1 MQLNDKDAL
10 IIVDVQ
16 NDFCP
21 GGTLA
26 VGSGDEVAAKA
37 SETGAKF
44 RMSGARTFATQD
56 WHPAKHSSFVEQGG
70 PWPPH
75 CVAGSKGA
83 EFHPSLSL
91 PIGSSIIRKGTDL
104 REDAYSGFQGT
115 GLEEQLRRLNVRRV
129 FVCGLATD
137 YCVLNTALDACAFGF
152 ETYVLT
158 DAIAAVDAN
167 PGDGEAALKRMRDA
181 GARMTTMQDVI
192 SSPD

>member
-21 GGTLA
+21 GGALA
-26 VGSGDEVAAKA
+26 VESGDEVAAKA

-44 RMSGARTFATQD
+44 RFNGARIFATQD
-56 WHPAKHSSFVEQGG
+56 WHPAGHSSFLEKGG

-75 CVAGSKGA
+75 CVSGSKGA

-91 PIGSSIIRKGTDL
+91 PIGSSIVRKGTNPQ
-104 REDAYSGFQGT
+104 EDAYSGFQGT
-115 GLEEQLRRLNVRRV
+115 SLEEQLRRLNVKRV

-137 YCVLNTALDACAFGF
+137 YCVLNTALDACSFGF

-158 DAIAAVDAN
+158 DGIAAVEAN
-167 PGDGEAALKRMRDA
+167 PGDGVAGLRRMEEA
-181 GARMTTMQDVI
+181 GAKLMTVPDVLGVAG
-192 SSPD
+192 

>member
-21 GGTLA
+21 GGSLA
-26 VGSGDEVAAKA
+26 VASGDEVAAKA
-37 SETGAKF
+37 SEIGAKF
-44 RMSGARTFATQD
+44 RISGARTFATQD

-83 EFHPSLSL
+83 DFHTSLSL
-91 PIGSSIIRKGTDL
+91 PIGSSIIRKGTDI

-115 GLEEQLRRLNVRRV
+115 GLEEQLRRLNIKRV

-158 DAIAAVDAN
+158 DAVAAVDAN
-167 PGDGEAALKRMRDA
+167 PGDGEAALKRMQEA
-181 GARMTTMQDVI
+181 GAKMTTAPEVLGGGD
-192 SSPD
+192 

>member
-21 GGTLA
+21 GGSLG
-26 VGSGDEVAAKA
+26 VGSGDEVAVKA
-37 SETGAKF
+37 SEAGAKF
-44 RMSGARTFATQD
+44 RISGARIFATQD

-75 CVAGSKGA
+75 CVAASKGA

-91 PIGSSIIRKGTDL
+91 PIGSSIIRKGADL

-137 YCVLNTALDACAFGF
+137 YCVLNTTLDACAFGF

-167 PGDGEAALKRMRDA
+167 PGDGEAALKRMQEA
-181 GARMTTMQDVI
+181 GARMTTTQDFL
-192 SSPD
+192 SSAG

>member
-21 GGTLA
+21 GGSLA
-26 VGSGDEVAAKA
+26 VASGDEVAAKA
-37 SETGAKF
+37 SEIGAKF
-44 RMSGARTFATQD
+44 RISGARTFATQD

-75 CVAGSKGA
+75 CVAGSNGA
-83 EFHPSLSL
+83 DFHPSLSL
-91 PIGSSIIRKGTDL
+91 PIGSSIIRKGTNVQ
-104 REDAYSGFQGT
+104 EDAYSGFQGT

-137 YCVLNTALDACAFGF
+137 YCVLNTALDACSFGF

-167 PGDGEAALKRMRDA
+167 PGDGEAALKRMLEA
-181 GARMTTMQDVI
+181 GARMTTTQEFL
-192 SSPD
+192 SSAG

>member
-21 GGTLA
+21 GGSLA

-37 SETGAKF
+37 SETGATF
-44 RMSGARTFATQD
+44 RISGARTFATQD
-56 WHPAKHSSFVEQGG
+56 WHPAGHSSFVEQGG

-83 EFHPSLSL
+83 DFHPSLSL
-91 PIGSSIIRKGTDL
+91 PIGSSVIRKGTDL

-115 GLEEQLRRLNVRRV
+115 SLEEQLRRMNVRRV

-137 YCVLNTALDACAFGF
+137 FCVLNTALDACALGF

-158 DAIAAVDAN
+158 DAVAAVDAN
-167 PGDGEAALKRMRDA
+167 PGDGEAALKRMQEA
-181 GARMTTMQDVI
+181 GARMTTTPEVLGGAA
-192 SSPD
+192 

>member
-21 GGTLA
+21 GGSLA
-26 VGSGDEVAAKA
+26 VGSGDDVAAKA

-44 RMSGARTFATQD
+44 KLSGARVFATQD
-56 WHPAKHSSFVEQGG
+56 WHPAGHSSFLEQGG

-91 PIGSSIIRKGTDL
+91 PIGASIVRKGTDL

-115 GLEEQLRRLNVRRV
+115 GLEDQLRRVNVRRV

-137 YCVLNTALDACAFGF
+137 YCVLNTALDSCAFGF
-152 ETYVLT
+152 DTYVLT

-167 PGDGEAALKRMRDA
+167 PGDGDAALKRMEDA
-181 GARMTTMQDVI
+181 GAKLAAT
-192 SSPD
+192 PDILGEAA